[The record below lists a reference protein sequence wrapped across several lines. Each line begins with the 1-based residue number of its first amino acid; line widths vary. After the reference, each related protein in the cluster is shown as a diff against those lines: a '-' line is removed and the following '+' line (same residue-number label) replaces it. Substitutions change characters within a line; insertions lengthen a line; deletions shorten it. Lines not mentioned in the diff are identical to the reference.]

1 MAKEDKELKAMAG
14 IARLLDG
21 LESGEVSR
29 ILRWTAARFKVEDL
43 HLGGEGQGEGQ
54 GGNTQKTKAGTLAA
68 FLKTANNTDSQV
80 GKFLATAEWLHLKG
94 KASLKTSDVTGA
106 LESNRQNKLSNAAER
121 LNQNIKKGFCEKTGK
136 EFYVTDDGRR
146 ELGVNDG

>member
-14 IARLLDG
+14 IAQLLNG

-29 ILRWTAARFKVEDL
+29 ILQWTAARFKVEDL

-54 GGNTQKTKAGTLAA
+54 GGDAPKTKVGTLAA
-68 FLKTANNTDSQV
+68 FFKTANNVDSQG

-94 KASLKTSDVTGA
+94 GDTLKTSDVTRA
-106 LESNRQNKLSNAAER
+106 ISANRQSKLNNAADS
-121 LNQNIKKGFCEKTGK
+121 LNQNVKKGFCEKSGQG
-136 EFYVTDDGRR
+136 FYVTDEGRQA
-146 ELGVNDG
+146 LGVNND